1 MIGLKQLI
9 KANSSFLLESAATW
23 DGLSKNPKQ
32 QIAIVTCMDTRL
44 VELLEAALGIARG
57 EAVVIKTAGTSTDG
71 NFGAILRS
79 LVIAIYGLDVEQI
92 VVVGHEDCGVTQ
104 ISPSMLRQKMQK
116 RGIDEG
122 QIRKFEEET
131 IAWLD
136 HVNDSEEE
144 VKKLVA
150 ALRKT
155 TIIPNNVPVH
165 GLMIHP
171 DTGEISLLTENDF

>member
-1 MIGLKQLI
+1 MIAQEQLI
-9 KANSSFLLESAATW
+9 NADSSFLLKSAANK
-23 DGLSKNPKQ
+23 DGLSKNPKR

-44 VELLEAALGIARG
+44 VELFESSLGITRG

-71 NFGAILRS
+71 NFGTILRS

-104 ISPSMLRQKMQK
+104 ISPSMLKQKMRK

-122 QIRKFEEET
+122 QISKFEEEA

-136 HVNDSEEE
+136 KVNDSEDE

-150 ALRKT
+150 ALRRT
-155 TIIPNNVPVH
+155 TIIPSNVPIH
-165 GLMIHP
+165 GMMIHP
-171 DTGEISLLTENDF
+171 DTGKISLLAGD